1 MTTIV
6 AADSAASLRKLVR
19 VLTAQCTLII
29 LLTPAGLTAQ
39 GLPAQQLPLVLLHG
53 PWPAPIQHDPSN
65 QYAGNPPAIALGKSL
80 FSDPA
85 LSGNGKIACIS
96 CHIPALGFA
105 EPRAVAVGM
114 AEHNRN
120 SQGLL
125 NADQQR
131 WFGWD
136 GGADSLWAATLRPL
150 LSPIEMNSSLSRI
163 ATAVRSATERSGVRI
178 SPPLP
183 PPGEPEQV
191 AVAGARL
198 IAAYVETLRSP
209 ATAFDQMRNDLARQS
224 GAAGAIERPA
234 DYPVDA
240 WRGLILFTGEARCH
254 LCHYGPNFSN
264 GEFHDIG
271 RPFLPR
277 PGVVDPGRYRGIQRV
292 RQDRYNRQG
301 PFARQP
307 GDPGAAVARVSLG
320 QVNWG
325 QWRTPSL
332 RNLTL
337 TAPYMHDGSLRTLRD
352 VVDWYA
358 DIDVTRLHANGETIL
373 RPLDLTDG
381 QRNDMV
387 AFLQTLSTPG
397 YLPLSPTTGQHKAPT
412 GQIRRGTPSQ

>member
-1 MTTIV
+1 V
-6 AADSAASLRKLVR
+6 AWLHKLVR
-19 VLTAQCTLII
+19 LLTAQCTLII

-39 GLPAQQLPLVLLHG
+39 ALPEQQLPLVLLHG

-65 QYAGNPPAIALGKSL
+65 HYAGNPQAIALGRML

-85 LSGNGKIACIS
+85 LSGNGKIACSS

-114 AEHNRN
+114 AEHHRN

-150 LSPIEMNSSLSRI
+150 LSPIEMNSSLTRI
-163 ATAVRSATERSGVRI
+163 ATTVSSAVKRSGFQIRP
-178 SPPLP
+178 SLP
-183 PPGEPEQV
+183 PPDEPEKL

-198 IAAYVETLRSP
+198 IAAYIETLRSP
-209 ATAFDQMRNDLARQS
+209 ATTFDHLRNELSRQS
-224 GAAGAIERPA
+224 GSTGAVEKPA
-234 DYPVDA
+234 DYPADA

-307 GDPGAAVARVSLG
+307 GDTGTAVARVSLG

-373 RPLDLTDG
+373 RPLGLTDA
-381 QRNDMV
+381 QRNDLV
-387 AFLQTLSTPG
+387 AFLETLSTSGTGPSST
-397 YLPLSPTTGQHKAPT
+397 PTGQHKADA